1 MKPNDLKGINYEI
14 KQIEEVGEKIDRLR
28 QEIEIDHGKCF
39 TKSGK
44 IQSGEECAHHFNEK
58 CLSKINCLKDRI
70 ADALSRM
77 KSCQEKHMR
86 MYPVPAAKQ
95 GTTSRKRRRKENTA
109 KTKKRKLDRQ
119 EKNCRRVYGL
129 VTLTEATCCYGDT
142 VDTSQLTNLESLSKL
157 KKNEIHWLKKLM
169 EKKMFTRSAVSGIRS
184 VLSPYWQLTATA
196 QMLMMI
202 MMMTGMLTWMMM
214 MIMMIMMM
222 IMLCLLQMQNKNTL
236 KWICL
241 SLYL

>member
-184 VLSPYWQLTATA
+184 VLSPLILVPDSDSTYVDDDYDDDWYADMDDDDDDYDDNDDDNALFTSNAE
-196 QMLMMI
+196 
-202 MMMTGMLTWMMM
+202 
-214 MIMMIMMM
+214 
-222 IMLCLLQMQNKNTL
+222 
-236 KWICL
+236 
-241 SLYL
+241 